1 MWGGD
6 LPVAWPCKTGRVLEK
21 NPIRKEMN
29 MRGLVRTWFLGALLL
44 LAAAGSQAAQV
55 PEYVGK
61 VDHVFD
67 GQTVRIY
74 YRGGQIR
81 VRLPALETPEPLQ
94 AKRALTD
101 LVAGKTVRVTE
112 IRWDNG
118 YLIGHVSVGDKDV
131 RTELVREGHA
141 RVASSGL
148 AAANLDGLQDKAR
161 EADLGIWAQR

>member
-1 MWGGD
+1 MKGI
-6 LPVAWPCKTGRVLEK
+6 VSKR
-21 NPIRKEMN
+21 
-29 MRGLVRTWFLGALLL
+29 FLGALLL
-44 LAAAGSQAAQV
+44 LVTGGSQAAQL

-61 VDHVFD
+61 VDHVYD
-67 GQTVRIY
+67 GQTVRIH

-118 YLIGHVSVGDKDV
+118 YLIGHVSVDNKDV
-131 RTELVREGHA
+131 GTELVRTGHA
-141 RVASSGL
+141 RVASTNL
-148 AAANLDGLQDKAR
+148 ADTDLDRPQQNAR